1 MRRRLLA
8 LYMALLA
15 LPFAAHAQDASAGCP
30 APVRLDDG
38 WTLATP
44 KDAGFDP
51 GKLCPL
57 DKFIGQWSGAKIH
70 DVVVVRHDKL
80 VLERYYKG
88 TDYRPSIG
96 HVDVVAFGPTVKHG
110 LFSISKS
117 VTSLLIGIARGEG
130 KFPDLDAPALDHL
143 PAKYADL
150 RTPDTARITLR
161 DLLTMTS
168 GLDWEESRPYGDPK
182 NSVWQMERA
191 PDPYR
196 FVLQQRV
203 TFKPGAA
210 FDYNSGNTE
219 LLGLVLARSVGQSI
233 DGYARDKL
241 FGPLGITDFDWV
253 KLRNS
258 GQPFAAAGLRLRP
271 RDMAKLGQL
280 LLNDGQWNGRQV
292 VPKGWVAESTRPR
305 LKAFGLGYGYQWWL
319 GRTFSKHGW
328 LPWTAGLGYGGQ
340 SLFVQP
346 DLDLVVAVTA
356 GDYASPQRDQGMIPL
371 DIFARHVLPAITGD

>member
-8 LYMALLA
+8 LCLALLA
-15 LPFAAHAQDASAGCP
+15 LPYAAHAQDAPAGCP
-30 APVRLDDG
+30 ASARLDDG

-44 KDAGFDP
+44 QDTGFDP
-51 GKLCPL
+51 AKLCPL

-70 DVVVVRHDKL
+70 GVVVVRHGKL

-88 TDYRPSIG
+88 APPPESGRTG
-96 HVDVVAFGPTVKHG
+96 VVAFGPTVTHYIH
-110 LFSISKS
+110 SISKS

-130 KFPDLDAPALDHL
+130 KFPDLDAPAIDHV
-143 PAKYADL
+143 PARYADAA
-150 RTPDTARITLR
+150 TPDNARITLR
-161 DLLTMTS
+161 DLLIMSS
-168 GLDWEESRPYGDPK
+168 GLDWNEHLSYSDPQ
-182 NSVWQMERA
+182 NPVRQMVRA
-191 PDPYR
+191 PDLYR
-196 FVLQQRV
+196 FVLQRRV
-203 TFKPGAA
+203 AFTPGAA
-210 FDYNSGNTE
+210 FDYNSGDTE
-219 LLGLVLARSVGQSI
+219 WLGLVLAHSTGRSI
-233 DGYARDKL
+233 DDYARDKL

-258 GQPFAAAGLRLRP
+258 GQPFASGGLRLRP

-292 VPKGWVAESTRPR
+292 VPKGWIAESTRPR
-305 LKAFGLGYGYQWWL
+305 LKAYGLDYGYQWWL

-328 LPWTAGLGYGGQ
+328 LPWTAGFGYGGQ

-356 GDYASPQRDQGMIPL
+356 GDYASPQRDQGMVPL

>member
-1 MRRRLLA
+1 MR
-8 LYMALLA
+8 
-15 LPFAAHAQDASAGCP
+15 P
-30 APVRLDDG
+30 A
-38 WTLATP
+38 
-44 KDAGFDP
+44 
-51 GKLCPL
+51 
-57 DKFIGQWSGAKIH
+57 I
-70 DVVVVRHDKL
+70 
-80 VLERYYKG
+80 
-88 TDYRPSIG
+88 
-96 HVDVVAFGPTVKHG
+96 
-110 LFSISKS
+110 
-117 VTSLLIGIARGEG
+117 
-130 KFPDLDAPALDHL
+130 DHL

-150 RTPDTARITLR
+150 RTPDNARITLR
-161 DLLTMTS
+161 DLLTMSS

-182 NSVWQMERA
+182 NSVWQMVRA

-203 TFKPGAA
+203 TFKPGAV
-210 FDYNSGNTE
+210 FNYNSGNTE
-219 LLGLVLARSVGQSI
+219 LLGLVLARSIGQSI
-233 DGYARDKL
+233 DDYARDKL

-356 GDYASPQRDQGMIPL
+356 GDYASPQPGSRHDP
-371 DIFARHVLPAITGD
+371 ARYLRATRAAGDYGRLIGLRRSNLAFEQLERLPMPTRNVVLTER